1 MGEHTVVDPDALQFG
16 IRRSVRYHM
25 RREAFYSFLN
35 RVTSAMAV
43 IFGSAAMASLL
54 TDIDNRYAVLAAAIV
69 TVFSAFDLVI
79 GTASMARLHSDLR
92 RRFLSLEKRLA
103 MLHEPDAQQ
112 IADLQQAR
120 LDIEA
125 DEPPVLRALDT
136 ICHNDL
142 LRAEGW
148 PGDCGHYVPLPWYQ
162 RWTAQFI
169 NWPVAN

>member
-1 MGEHTVVDPDALQFG
+1 MNEEAPIDPYKLQFG

-35 RVTSAMAV
+35 RITSAMAV

-54 TDIDNRYAVLAAAIV
+54 TDINNRYAVLAAAVV

-92 RRFLSLEKRLA
+92 RRFLTLEKRLA
-103 MLHEPDAQQ
+103 LMHEPDAQQ
-112 IADLQQAR
+112 LADMQNAR

-125 DEPPVLRALDT
+125 DEPPILRALDT

-142 LRAEGW
+142 LRAEGY
-148 PGDCGHYVPLPWYQ
+148 PMDSGVYIPLKLYQ
-162 RWTAQFI
+162 RWTAHII
-169 NWPVAN
+169 NWPIAH